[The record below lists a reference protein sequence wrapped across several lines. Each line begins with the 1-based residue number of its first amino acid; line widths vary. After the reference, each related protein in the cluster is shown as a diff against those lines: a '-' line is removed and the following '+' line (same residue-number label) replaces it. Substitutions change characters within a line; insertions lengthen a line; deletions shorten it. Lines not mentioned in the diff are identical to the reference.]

1 MLDMNRVD
9 KAEESRLK
17 ARLSII
23 PRSTLRA
30 D

>member
-9 KAEESRLK
+9 KAEESQLK
-17 ARLSII
+17 ARLFII